1 MVNMQNETTAK
12 RRYHSPQR
20 QLQAEL
26 TRRKLLDAARRLF
39 AANGYAATSLPAIAR
54 EAGVS
59 TPTITAIFATK
70 VGLLTALLRL
80 VVGGDEEPVLLI
92 ERPWWQAML
101 AEPDARRLLA
111 IFVAHGRQIHERS
124 ADVAA
129 IMQGAATAEPEIA
142 AMIRQLAEGRLRD
155 TKTVAAALAEKG
167 ALASEVTVEQAADI
181 IWTLG
186 SHDLYRMFVT
196 ERGWTSQQYERWLA
210 ASLIHDLLERHGDA
224 STGNDG
230 AR

>member
-1 MVNMQNETTAK
+1 MQDETAAK

-26 TRRKLLDAARRLF
+26 TRRKLLDTARRLF
-39 AANGYAATSLPAIAR
+39 ATNGYAATTLPAIAR
-54 EAGVS
+54 ETGVS
-59 TPTITAIFATK
+59 APTITAIFGTK
-70 VGLLTALLRL
+70 AALLTALVQL
-80 VVGGDEEPVLLI
+80 VVGGDQEPAPLI
-92 ERPWWQAML
+92 ERPWWHAML

-111 IFVAHGRQIHERS
+111 VFAAHGRQIHERS

-129 IMQGAATAEPEIA
+129 IMQGAATADPEIA

-155 TKTVAAALAEKG
+155 TKTIAAALAGKG
-167 ALASEVTVEQAADI
+167 ALASEVSVEQAADI
-181 IWTLG
+181 IWALG
-186 SHDLYRMFVT
+186 SHDLYRMFVS
-196 ERGWTSQQYERWLA
+196 ERGWTPQQYEKWLA

-224 STGNDG
+224 SKGNDG